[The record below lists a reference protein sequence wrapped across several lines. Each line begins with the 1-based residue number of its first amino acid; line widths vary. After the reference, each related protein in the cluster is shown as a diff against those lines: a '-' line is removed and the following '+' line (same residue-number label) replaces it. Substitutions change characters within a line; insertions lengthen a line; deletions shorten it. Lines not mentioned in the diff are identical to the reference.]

1 MNDSL
6 FEIGK
11 LSVKPGA
18 VSLYVPP
25 IVWKGDS
32 VGHIGQQDLFFWV
45 TEGECF
51 LRIDNQN
58 YIIHPG
64 QLAFLP
70 KGKMR
75 AYTHTSPRF
84 SMYEMGFEATA
95 DGHDLM
101 YILGLTEDNF
111 VVDIPEKSTMSSLF
125 ENSHRKELYKDPL
138 YDVMWCANILNII
151 QIYSSER
158 KKITSAT
165 TAVFKK
171 VLEFMSE
178 NINQSVTIEKLASI
192 ACMQPT
198 YFVKRFKEAY
208 GLPPI
213 TYFNR
218 MKIYKSMGLL
228 AGTTDTVEE
237 IAKKVGIYDTSYF
250 SRMFKKYCN
259 LTPTEYRM
267 EFNK

>member
-1 MNDSL
+1 MKNSL
-6 FEIGK
+6 FK
-11 LSVKPGA
+11 LEKLTINPGTIF
-18 VSLYVPP
+18 LYVPP
-25 IVWKGDS
+25 IIWKGDS
-32 VGHIGQQDLFFWV
+32 VGHIGQRDLFFWV
-45 TEGECF
+45 IEGECF

-58 YIIHPG
+58 YIIRPG

-70 KGKMR
+70 KGKVR

-84 SMYEMGFEATA
+84 SMYEMGFDVTA
-95 DGHDLM
+95 DGHNLM
-101 YILGLTEDNF
+101 NILGLTEDNF
-111 VVDIPEKSTMSSLF
+111 VVDIPDKSSMSALF

-151 QIYSSER
+151 QIYASEQ
-158 KKITSAT
+158 KKLSLAATS
-165 TAVFKK
+165 VFKK
-171 VLEFMSE
+171 ALEFMSE
-178 NINQSVTIEKLASI
+178 NINQSVTIKQLASI

-198 YFVKRFKEAY
+198 YFVKRFKDTY

-218 MKIYKSMGLL
+218 MKIYKAMGLL
-228 AGTTDTVEE
+228 AGTTDTVEQ

-250 SRMFKKYCN
+250 SRLFKKYCN
-259 LTPTEYRM
+259 LTPREYRF

>member
-1 MNDSL
+1 MSNHL
-6 FEIGK
+6 FELEK
-11 LSVKPGA
+11 LSVKPGS
-18 VSLYVPP
+18 VFLYVPP

-32 VGHIGQQDLFFWV
+32 IGHIGVRDSFFWV

-70 KGKMR
+70 KGKIR
-75 AYTHTSPRF
+75 AYTHASPRF
-84 SMYEMGFEATA
+84 SMYEMSFEVTA
-95 DGHDLM
+95 DGHNLM
-101 YILGLTEDNF
+101 EILGLTEDNF
-111 VVDIPEKSTMSSLF
+111 VTDIPDKEKMSDFF
-125 ENSHRKELYKDPL
+125 ESSHRKEMYKDPL
-138 YDVMWCANILNII
+138 YDVAWCTNILNII
-151 QIYSSER
+151 QLYCAER
-158 KKITSAT
+158 KKIAFSTNT
-165 TAVFKK
+165 DFRR

-178 NINQSVTIEKLASI
+178 NIDSAITINQLASI

-198 YFVKRFKEAY
+198 YFVKRFRESY

-228 AGTTDTVEE
+228 AGTDKTVEQ
-237 IAKKVGIYDTSYF
+237 IAKEIGIYDTSYF
-250 SRMFKKYCN
+250 SRMFKKYCK